1 MTRRLALL
9 AAAFVL
15 ALSVPR
21 TRAADDEPENDK
33 DTPKW
38 DVDDPGGP
46 YRTLSFETDE
56 GTWMSVDV
64 HPDGKQLAFDLLGD
78 IYTAP
83 IAGGAAK
90 LVSGGLAYDVQPR
103 FSPDGKT
110 ISFTSDRGGGDNVW
124 LMDADGSNRRA
135 LTDEDFRLINNGVW
149 HHSGEWIVAKKHFT
163 SRRSLG
169 AGEMWMYRLDAAG
182 KGVQLTKRKNDQ
194 QDIGEPELSP
204 DGKHLYW
211 SEDMSGGE
219 TFQYNKDPHGTI
231 YVIRRLDMESGEI
244 RNEIRRPGGAIRP
257 QVSPDGKTLAYV
269 RRVRGKSVLTLRDLE
284 LGTDRDLWDGLSI
297 DQQET
302 WAIFGP
308 YPGFDWTPDGNAIV
322 IWAQGKLH
330 RVDARSGAAT
340 VIPIKAQVEQRML
353 ETRRIDHSVT
363 GDTFEVKVVRW
374 PQLTADGKTAVFQAL
389 GHVYRRSLPD
399 GAPER
404 ITTQD
409 AEFEYAPW
417 LAADGRTIVYTT
429 WNDAEGG
436 RVKSVA
442 IDGSGARTLVDWPG
456 HYASAALSPDGNE
469 VVFHRASADGYR
481 GAAFAH
487 ESGIYRQKIQA
498 GAAPRLLVRG
508 GRKPRFARDGRRI
521 TFIGRDGE
529 KSALI
534 SIDRIGSDRR
544 IVATSEH
551 ATDFVVSPDAKWIAF
566 QELWQTYVAPLPASP
581 ATLEL
586 GPKSKAVPVRRLSYP
601 GGAYL
606 SWSSD
611 SSNVRWSLGPDIFD
625 TAVADAYASEPEKDA
640 RGVGASPVR
649 LGFPAPA
656 DAPEAVVA
664 FRHATVLPMHDLS
677 RIDDATV
684 VVRGNRIDAVG
695 PEGEVTIPAGAT
707 EIDCAGQVLMPGLV
721 DVHSHTG
728 SSSHGIQ
735 SQQNWAFIAMLAF
748 GVTTSHDPS
757 NNTEGIYAESEL
769 VRAGHRIGPRILST
783 GTILYGAEGDF
794 NAVVDSYED
803 ALQEVA
809 RTTAWGPVSVK
820 SYNQPRRDQR
830 QQVLKAAAE
839 LGIMVVPEGG
849 STLHYNMTH
858 ALDGHTTLEH
868 AVPVAPLYEPELRL
882 IVESGTAYTPTLVV
896 GYGGLM
902 GENYWY
908 AKTRVWENERLLRFV
923 PRSVVDPNARRRTLA
938 TDESDYHHIRLAE
951 TCADVV
957 RRGGNVEIGA
967 HGQLQGLAAHWET
980 WMLQQGGLTPHEAL
994 RCASY
999 MGAKAIC
1006 LDHELG
1012 SVQPGMLAD
1021 LIVMDA
1027 AVLDDMQASERISHV
1042 MVNGRLYDA
1051 ETMEQIAPER
1061 RKLPR
1066 GPALDQ
1072 IRGDTVH
1079 AHCRCGR

>member
-1 MTRRLALL
+1 MTRRLAVF
-9 AAAFVL
+9 AATLVL
-15 ALSVPR
+15 ALSVHH
-21 TRAADDEPENDK
+21 TRAQDEPPENDK

-46 YRTLSFETDE
+46 YRTLSFDTDE

-64 HPDGKQLAFDLLGD
+64 HPDGQLLAFDLLGD
-78 IYTAP
+78 IYTVP
-83 IAGGAAK
+83 VAGGDAT

-103 FSPDGKT
+103 WSPDGKT

-124 LMDADGSNRRA
+124 LMEADGANRRA
-135 LTDEDFRLINNGVW
+135 LTSEDFRLINNGVW

-169 AGEMWMYRLDAAG
+169 AGEMWMYRLDGAG

-194 QDIGEPELSP
+194 QDVGEPELSP
-204 DGKHLYW
+204 DGKYLYW

-244 RNEIRRPGGAIRP
+244 RDEIRRPGGAIRP
-257 QVSPDGKTLAYV
+257 QISPDGKTLAYV
-269 RRVRGKSVLTLRDLE
+269 RRVRGKSVLTLRDLGH
-284 LGTDRDLWDGLSI
+284 GTDRDLWNGLSI

-322 IWAQGKLH
+322 IWAKGKLY
-330 RVDARSGAAT
+330 RVDARGGNAT
-340 VIPIKAQVEQRML
+340 VIPIKAKVEQRLL
-353 ETRRIDHSVT
+353 ETRRIDHSVA
-363 GDTFEVKVVRW
+363 GGTFDVKVVRW
-374 PQLTADGKTAVFQAL
+374 PQMSSDRKTAVFQAL
-389 GHVYRRSLPD
+389 GALYRRSLPD
-399 GAPER
+399 GTPER
-404 ITTQD
+404 ITGKTAD
-409 AEFEYAPW
+409 FEYAPW

-429 WNDAEGG
+429 WRDNEGG
-436 RVKSVA
+436 RVKSVN
-442 IDGSGARTLVDWPG
+442 IDGSNPRTLVDWPG
-456 HYASAALSPDGNE
+456 HYASAALSPDGKE

-487 ESGIYRQKIQA
+487 EPGVYRQKIA
-498 GAAPRLLVRG
+498 PGAEPRLVARG
-508 GRKPRFARDGRRI
+508 GRKPRFSADARRI
-521 TFIGRDGE
+521 TFLGRDGE
-529 KSALI
+529 KNALI
-534 SIDRIGSDRR
+534 SMDRIGSDRR
-544 IVATSEH
+544 VVATSEH
-551 ATDFVVSPDAKWIAF
+551 ATDFEVSPDGKWIAF

-581 ATLEL
+581 ATVEL

-606 SWSSD
+606 SWSAD
-611 SSNVRWSLGPDIFD
+611 SSQVRWSLGPDVYD
-625 TAVADAYASEPEKDA
+625 AAVTDVYASEPEKDQ
-640 RGVGASPVR
+640 RGVGAAPLR
-649 LGFPAPA
+649 LGFPQPA
-656 DAPEAVVA
+656 DVPGGVVA
-664 FRHATVLPMHDLS
+664 FTNATVLPMHDLS
-677 RIDDATV
+677 RIDGATV
-684 VVRGNRIDAVG
+684 VVRGNRIEAVG
-695 PEGEVTIPAGAT
+695 ADVAVPEGAT
-707 EIDCAGQVLMPGLV
+707 VIDCDGQVLMPGIV

-728 SSSHGIQ
+728 SSSHSIQ
-735 SQQNWAFIAMLAF
+735 SQQNWAFVAMLAF

-757 NNTEGIYAESEL
+757 NNTESIYAESEL
-769 VRAGHRIGPRILST
+769 VRAGHRVGPRILST

-794 NAVVDSYED
+794 KAVVNSYED

-809 RTTAWGPVSVK
+809 RTAAWGPVSVK

-830 QQVLKAAAE
+830 QQVLKAARE
-839 LGIMVVPEGG
+839 VGVMVVPEGG
-849 STLHYNMTH
+849 STLHYNMSH

-868 AVPVAPLYEPELRL
+868 AVPVAPLYEPSLRL
-882 IVESGTAYTPTLVV
+882 IAESGTAYTPTLVV

-938 TDESDYHHIRLAE
+938 TDDDDYHHIRLAE
-951 TCADVV
+951 TCAEVV
-957 RRGGNVEIGA
+957 RRGGTAEIGA

-980 WMLQQGGLTPHEAL
+980 WMLHQGGLTPHEAL

-1027 AVLDDMQASERISHV
+1027 AVLEDMQASERISFV
-1042 MVNGRLYDA
+1042 MANGRLYDA
-1051 ETMEQIAPER
+1051 NSMEQIAPVR